1 MFEYES
7 PGWKN
12 EGVAPR
18 DELKESGFAAG
29 YKPPASYFN
38 WFFTRVSRCI
48 AELQQKV
55 GQDRKVGTRPLW
67 KGEAVAGQ
75 TIPFTED
82 ISGHDLFYFRV
93 SSGRALAMRW
103 TENVNSSPRGGGFMA
118 GGTGQLAVSG
128 SFVAGGGL
136 TLSVAQTLV
145 HTAGGTHTAA
155 SNATILE
162 FGVFVAREVD

>member
-7 PGWKN
+7 PGWEN

-18 DELKESGFAAG
+18 EELKESGFAAG

-82 ISGHDLFYFRV
+82 ILGYDLFYFRV
-93 SSGRALAMRW
+93 ASGRALAMRW
-103 TENVNSSPRGGGFMA
+103 TDDEKSSPRGGGFMA
-118 GGTGQLAVSG
+118 GGVGQLAVSG
-128 SFVAGGGL
+128 TFVAGEGL
-136 TLSVAQTLV
+136 RLAAAQTMT
-145 HTAGGTHTAA
+145 HTPGSTHTAL
-155 SNATILE
+155 SNTTILE